1 MKFILGLIFGMAVT
15 FTGAWLLTQAPGAEP
30 AEQPVPLEI
39 PELVQHHATETL
51 SSHSDDKPTAPEE
64 VVPETP
70 LTTTDFPA
78 ENEAA
83 ELKAPIE
90 HSEQGS
96 EPVWTLFHSEASA
109 SGFANYLSDSLDHPF
124 VVTRLGPAQY
134 QVSYSYTNSEQAQA
148 LAAKINTI
156 TGAK

>member
-15 FTGAWLLTQAPGAEP
+15 FTGAWFLTQAQGAEP

-39 PELVQHHATETL
+39 PELVQHRATETL
-51 SSHSDDKPTAPEE
+51 VSDNDDKPTAPEE
-64 VVPETP
+64 DVLETP
-70 LTTTDFPA
+70 SATTDFPA
-78 ENEAA
+78 EIEAA
-83 ELKAPIE
+83 ELMAPIE

-109 SGFANYLSDSLDHPF
+109 SGFANYLSTSLDHPF
-124 VVTRLGPAQY
+124 EVTRLGPAQY
-134 QVSYSYTNSEQAQA
+134 QVSYSYTNAEQAQA

-156 TGAK
+156 TGGK